1 MKGLNKEER
10 LELYNHLVFN
20 KKYTNRQLT
29 TKALDLYSDRCSKVV
44 SFHLGSD
51 MVADG
56 LLQRPRRNMY
66 IKALTDVNPP
76 NPPQNSQIAPALLQN
91 PAPTSFLYKSP
102 PATILHLAT
111 DKELADELRRRGYE
125 VEAKKITTI

>member
-76 NPPQNSQIAPALLQN
+76 NSTKNPQLAPALLQ
-91 PAPTSFLYKSP
+91 SP